1 MFLILDARFWILDAD
16 ATGQGKRLML
26 MIHNTFDS
34 GSSMLESDQK
44 VLRSSLPVAIGT
56 SRETF

>member
-1 MFLILDARFWILDAD
+1 MILDARFWILDAD
-16 ATGQGKRLML
+16 ATGQGKNLT
-26 MIHNTFDS
+26 IHNTFDS
-34 GSSMLESDQK
+34 GGSLLEADQK